1 MVVALDL
8 IRRVPLHRSIRSHE
22 HFVLSTEGH
31 RHGIAPVE
39 ELGMRIVLQHPARGG
54 GGEGLLQLRREGID
68 TLRRRLVEDRI
79 RLLTA

>member
-8 IRRVPLHRSIRSHE
+8 CRRVALHGSIRSHE

-39 ELGMRIVLQHPARGG
+39 ELGVRIVLQHPARGG
-54 GGEGLLQLRREGID
+54 GGEGLLQLRGECID
-68 TLRRRLVEDRI
+68 TLRSGLLKECI

>member
-8 IRRVPLHRSIRSHE
+8 CRRVPLHRSIRSHE
-22 HFVLSTEGH
+22 HFVLSAEGH

-39 ELGMRIVLQHPARGG
+39 ELAVRIVLQHPARGG
-54 GGEGLLQLRREGID
+54 GGEDLLQLRREGID